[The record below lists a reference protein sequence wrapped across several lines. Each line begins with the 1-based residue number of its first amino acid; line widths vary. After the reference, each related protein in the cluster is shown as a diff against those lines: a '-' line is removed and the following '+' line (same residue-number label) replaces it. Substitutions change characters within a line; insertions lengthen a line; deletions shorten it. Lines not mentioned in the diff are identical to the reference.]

1 MNKDFAALKPYLD
14 KAIAMNTAMALFEWD
29 TETLAPKA
37 AVDQTAKILGVIAGE
52 SYNAI
57 MNDEVRGIVYK
68 LSDEIKEGKAA
79 DLTEVE
85 KGIVKELKKDYE
97 RLEKIPAE
105 EYQAYSELQAVGA
118 ARWAEAKNSDDFSK
132 FMPTLKS
139 LIEYNKKFALY
150 RVKPGGKPYDVLLND
165 FEEGFNSEILDK
177 FFNKLKEAI
186 VPLLKKI
193 KEKPQVEY
201 DFLFKSY
208 PVDKQKEFCK
218 FIAEYLGFDM
228 ERGVIAE
235 SEHPFTNNLHNK
247 DVRITNHFYENNIES
262 AIFSII
268 HEAGHAIYEMNV
280 PDELTLTPV
289 GGGSSMGLHES
300 QSRFC
305 ENIIGR
311 NKAFWEPIYGRL
323 VETFPEQLDGI
334 DIDKFITAI
343 NRTEPGLIRTEADE
357 LTYSLHIL
365 VRYEAEKKI
374 FNEDY
379 PVEKLPELWNDLYE
393 EYLGV
398 RPVNYKDGILQDI
411 HWAGGS
417 FGYFSS
423 YALGNAIGTQLYHQM
438 KKEMDFDDLL
448 RTGRISDIIGWLKE
462 KVHKYGKLKNT
473 NEILLLATGEEFNA
487 DYYVEYL
494 VEKFTKEYGL

>member
-1 MNKDFAALKPYLD
+1 MNKDFEALKPYLD
-14 KAIAMNTAMALFEWD
+14 KYMAMNTAMALFEWD
-29 TETLAPKA
+29 AETLAPKA
-37 AVDQTAKILGVIAGE
+37 AVNQTAKILGVIAGE
-52 SYNAI
+52 AYNSI
-57 MNDEVRGIVYK
+57 MNDEVKQVVYK
-68 LSDEIKEGKAA
+68 LSEEVKEGV
-79 DLTEVE
+79 DNGLTEVE
-85 KGIVKELKKDYE
+85 KGIVKELKKNYE
-97 RLEKIPAE
+97 YLEKIPE
-105 EYQAYSELQAVGA
+105 KEYQEYSELQALGA
-118 ARWAEAKNSDDFSK
+118 SRWAEAKNADDFGK
-132 FMPTLKS
+132 FLPTLKS
-139 LIEYNKKFALY
+139 LIEYTKKFAGY
-150 RVKPGGKPYDVLLND
+150 RAKAGEKLYDVLLND
-165 FEEGFNSEILDK
+165 FEEGFNQEILDK
-177 FFNKLKEAI
+177 FFDKLKETI

-193 KEKPQVEY
+193 KAKPQVEY

-208 PVDKQKEFCK
+208 PVEKQKEFSK
-218 FIAEYLGFDM
+218 FVSEYLGFDM

-247 DVRITNHFYENNIES
+247 DVRITNHFYDNNLES

-268 HEAGHAIYEMNV
+268 HETGHGIYEMNI
-280 PDELTLTPV
+280 PDELTQTPV

-311 NKAFWEPIYGRL
+311 SKAFWEPIYTKL
-323 VETFPEQLDGI
+323 VEAFPEQLNDVN
-334 DIDKFITAI
+334 IDKFITAI
-343 NRTEPGLIRTEADE
+343 NRAEAGLIRTEADE

-365 VRYEAEKKI
+365 VRYEIEKKI

-379 PVEKLPELWNDLYE
+379 PIEKLPELWDDLYE

-398 RPVNYKDGILQDI
+398 RPTSYKDGILQDI

-423 YALGNAIGTQLYHQM
+423 YALGNAIGAQLYHQM
-438 KKEMDFDDLL
+438 KKEMDFDGLL
-448 RTGRISDIIGWLKE
+448 RKGEISKIIGWLKE

-494 VEKFTKEYGL
+494 TEKFAREYGL

>member
-1 MNKDFAALKPYLD
+1 MNKDFETLKPYLD
-14 KAIAMNTAMALFEWD
+14 KSMAMNTAMALFEWD

-52 SYNAI
+52 AYNAI
-57 MNDEVRGIVYK
+57 MNDEVKQAVYK
-68 LSDEIKEGKAA
+68 LSEEVKEGKETG
-79 DLTEVE
+79 LTEVE
-85 KGIVKELKKDYE
+85 KGIIKQLKKDYE
-97 RLEKIPAE
+97 YLEKIPE
-105 EYQAYSELQAVGA
+105 KEYQEYSKLQAVGGS
-118 ARWAEAKNSDDFSK
+118 RWAEAKNADDFSK
-132 FMPTLKS
+132 FLPTLKS
-139 LIEYNKKFALY
+139 LIEYTRKFAVY
-150 RVKPGGKPYDVLLND
+150 RIKAGEKPYDVLLND
-165 FEEGFNSEILDK
+165 YEEGFNQEILDK

-208 PVDKQKEFCK
+208 PIDRQKEFSV
-218 FIAEYLGFDM
+218 FVAEYLGFDM

-247 DVRITNHFYENNIES
+247 DVRITNHFHENNLES
-262 AIFSII
+262 AIFSVI
-268 HEAGHAIYEMNV
+268 HESGHGIYEMNI

-311 NKAFWEPIYGRL
+311 NKAFWEPIYGKL
-323 VETFPEQLDGI
+323 VEKFPEQLK
-334 DIDKFITAI
+334 DISLDKFITAI
-343 NRTEPGLIRTEADE
+343 NRTEAGLIRTEADE

-365 VRYEAEKKI
+365 VRYEVEKKI

-398 RPVNYKDGILQDI
+398 RPTSYKDGILQDI

-423 YALGNAIGTQLYHQM
+423 YALGNAIGAQLYHQL
-438 KKEMDFDDLL
+438 KKEMNFDEVL
-448 RTGRISDIIGWLKE
+448 RKGEISKIIDWLSE

-473 NEILLLATGEEFNA
+473 NEILLMATGEEFNA
-487 DYYVEYL
+487 DYYIDYL
-494 VEKFTKEYGL
+494 TEKFTKEYEL

>member
-1 MNKDFAALKPYLD
+1 MNKDFEALQPYLD
-14 KAIAMNTAMALFEWD
+14 KSMAMNTAMGLFGWD

-52 SYNAI
+52 AYNAI
-57 MNDEVRGIVYK
+57 MNDEVKRIVYK
-68 LSDEIKEGKAA
+68 LSDEIKEGSVN

-85 KGIVKELKKDYE
+85 KGIVKELKKNYE
-97 RLEKIPAE
+97 YLEKIPE
-105 EYQAYSELQAVGA
+105 KEYKEYSELQAVGA
-118 ARWAEAKNSDDFSK
+118 SRWAEAKNEDDISK
-132 FMPTLKS
+132 FLPTLKS
-139 LIEYNKKFALY
+139 LIEYTGRFAGY
-150 RVKPGGKPYDVLLND
+150 RVKPGEKPYDVLLND
-165 FEEGFNSEILDK
+165 YEEGFNQEILDR

-193 KEKPQVEY
+193 KEKPQVDY
-201 DFLFKSY
+201 DFLFKKY
-208 PVDKQKEFCK
+208 PIDRQKEFSR
-218 FIAEYLGFDM
+218 FVVQYLGFDM
-228 ERGVIAE
+228 ERGVMAE
-235 SEHPFTNNLHNK
+235 SEHPFTGNLHNK
-247 DVRITNHFYENNIES
+247 DVRITNHYYEDNLES
-262 AIFSII
+262 AIFSVI
-268 HEAGHAIYEMNV
+268 HEAGHGIYEMNI

-311 NKAFWEPIYGRL
+311 SKAFWEPIYGRL
-323 VETFPEQLDGI
+323 VEIFPEQLKDVNL
-334 DIDKFITAI
+334 DKFITAI
-343 NRTEPGLIRTEADE
+343 NRTEAGLIRTEADE
-357 LTYSLHIL
+357 LTYSLHVL
-365 VRYEAEKKI
+365 VRYEVEKKI
-374 FNEDY
+374 FNENY
-379 PVEKLPELWNDLYE
+379 PVEELPKLWDDLYE

-398 RPVNYKDGILQDI
+398 RPNSYKDGILQDI

-423 YALGNAIGTQLYHQM
+423 YALGNAIGAQLYHQM
-438 KKEMDFDDLL
+438 KKEMDFDGLL
-448 RTGRISDIIGWLKE
+448 RKGEVSKIIDWLKE

-494 VEKFTKEYGL
+494 TEKFTREYGL

>member
-1 MNKDFAALKPYLD
+1 MNKDFEALKPYLD
-14 KAIAMNTAMALFEWD
+14 KYMAMNTAMALFEWD
-29 TETLAPKA
+29 AETLAPKA
-37 AVDQTAKILGVIAGE
+37 AVNQTAKILGVIAGE
-52 SYNAI
+52 AYNSI
-57 MNDEVRGIVYK
+57 MNDEVKQVVYK
-68 LSDEIKEGKAA
+68 LSEEVREGV
-79 DLTEVE
+79 DNGLTEVE
-85 KGIVKELKKDYE
+85 KGIVKELKKNYE
-97 RLEKIPAE
+97 HLEKIPE
-105 EYQAYSELQAVGA
+105 KEYQEYSELQALGA
-118 ARWAEAKNSDDFSK
+118 SRWAEAKNADDFGK
-132 FMPTLKS
+132 FLPTLKS
-139 LIEYNKKFALY
+139 LIEYTKKFAGY
-150 RVKPGGKPYDVLLND
+150 RAKAGEKLYDVLLND
-165 FEEGFNSEILDK
+165 FEEGFNQEILDK
-177 FFNKLKEAI
+177 FFDKLKETI

-208 PVDKQKEFCK
+208 PVEKQKEFSK
-218 FIAEYLGFDM
+218 FVSEYLGFDM

-247 DVRITNHFYENNIES
+247 DVRITNHFYDNNLES

-268 HEAGHAIYEMNV
+268 HETGHGIYEMNI
-280 PDELTLTPV
+280 PDELTQTPV

-311 NKAFWEPIYGRL
+311 SKAFWESIYTKL
-323 VETFPEQLDGI
+323 VEAFPEQLNDVE
-334 DIDKFITAI
+334 IDKFITAI
-343 NRTEPGLIRTEADE
+343 NRAEAGLIRTEADE

-365 VRYEAEKKI
+365 VRYEIEKKI

-379 PVEKLPELWNDLYE
+379 PIEKLPELWDDLYE

-398 RPVNYKDGILQDI
+398 RPTSYKDGILQDI

-423 YALGNAIGTQLYHQM
+423 YALGNAIGAQLYHQM
-438 KKEMDFDDLL
+438 KKEMDFDGLL
-448 RTGRISDIIGWLKE
+448 RKGEISKIIGWLKE

-494 VEKFTKEYGL
+494 TEKFAREYGL

>member
-1 MNKDFAALKPYLD
+1 MNKDFEVLKPYLD
-14 KAIAMNTAMALFEWD
+14 KYMAMNTAMALFEWD
-29 TETLAPKA
+29 AETLAPKA
-37 AVDQTAKILGVIAGE
+37 AVNQTAKILGVIAGE
-52 SYNAI
+52 AYNSI
-57 MNDEVRGIVYK
+57 MNDEVKQVVYK
-68 LSDEIKEGKAA
+68 LSEEVKEGV
-79 DLTEVE
+79 DNGLTEVE
-85 KGIVKELKKDYE
+85 KGIVKELKKNYE
-97 RLEKIPAE
+97 HLEKIPE
-105 EYQAYSELQAVGA
+105 KEYQEYSELQALGA
-118 ARWAEAKNSDDFSK
+118 SRWAEAKNADDFGK
-132 FMPTLKS
+132 FLPTLKS
-139 LIEYNKKFALY
+139 LIEYTKKFAGY
-150 RVKPGGKPYDVLLND
+150 RAKAGEKLYDVLLND
-165 FEEGFNSEILDK
+165 FEEGFNQEILDK
-177 FFNKLKEAI
+177 FFDKLKETI

-208 PVDKQKEFCK
+208 PVEKQKEFSK
-218 FIAEYLGFDM
+218 FVSEYIGFDM

-247 DVRITNHFYENNIES
+247 DVRITNHFYDNNLES

-268 HEAGHAIYEMNV
+268 HETGHGIYEMNI
-280 PDELTLTPV
+280 PDELTQTPV

-311 NKAFWEPIYGRL
+311 NKAFWESIYANL
-323 VETFPEQLDGI
+323 VETFPDQLKDV

-343 NRTEPGLIRTEADE
+343 NRAEAGLTRTEADE

-365 VRYEAEKKI
+365 VRYEIEKKI

-379 PVEKLPELWNDLYE
+379 PIEKLPELWDGLYE

-398 RPVNYKDGILQDI
+398 RPTSYKDGILQDI

-423 YALGNAIGTQLYHQM
+423 YALGNAIGAQLYHQM
-438 KKEMDFDDLL
+438 KKEMDFDGLL
-448 RTGRISDIIGWLKE
+448 RKGEISKIIDWLKE

-494 VEKFTKEYGL
+494 TEKFTREYGL

>member
-1 MNKDFAALKPYLD
+1 MNKDFEALKPYLD
-14 KAIAMNTAMALFEWD
+14 KYMAMNTAMALFEWD
-29 TETLAPKA
+29 AETLAPKA
-37 AVDQTAKILGVIAGE
+37 AVNQTAKILGVIAGE
-52 SYNAI
+52 AYNSI
-57 MNDEVRGIVYK
+57 MNDEVKQVVYK
-68 LSDEIKEGKAA
+68 LSEEVKEGV
-79 DLTEVE
+79 DNGLTEVE
-85 KGIVKELKKDYE
+85 KGIVKELKKNYE
-97 RLEKIPAE
+97 YLEKIPE
-105 EYQAYSELQAVGA
+105 KEYQEYSELQALGA
-118 ARWAEAKNSDDFSK
+118 SRWAEAKNADDFGK
-132 FMPTLKS
+132 FLPTLKS
-139 LIEYNKKFALY
+139 LIEYTKKFAGY
-150 RVKPGGKPYDVLLND
+150 REKAGEKLYDVLLND
-165 FEEGFNSEILDK
+165 FEEGFNQEILDK
-177 FFNKLKEAI
+177 FFDKLKETI

-193 KEKPQVEY
+193 KAKPQVEY

-208 PVDKQKEFCK
+208 PVEKQKEFSK
-218 FIAEYLGFDM
+218 FVSEYLGFDM

-247 DVRITNHFYENNIES
+247 DVRITNHFYDNNLES

-268 HEAGHAIYEMNV
+268 HETGHGIYEMNI
-280 PDELTLTPV
+280 PDELTQTPV

-311 NKAFWEPIYGRL
+311 SKAFWEPIYTKL
-323 VETFPEQLDGI
+323 VEAFPEQLNDVN
-334 DIDKFITAI
+334 IDKFITAI
-343 NRTEPGLIRTEADE
+343 NRAEAGLIRTEADE

-365 VRYEAEKKI
+365 VRYEIEKKI

-379 PVEKLPELWNDLYE
+379 PIEKLPELWDDLYE

-398 RPVNYKDGILQDI
+398 RPTSYKDGILQDI

-423 YALGNAIGTQLYHQM
+423 YALGNAIGAQLYHQM
-438 KKEMDFDDLL
+438 KKEMDFDGLL
-448 RTGRISDIIGWLKE
+448 RKGEISKIIGWLKE

-494 VEKFTKEYGL
+494 TEKFAREYGL